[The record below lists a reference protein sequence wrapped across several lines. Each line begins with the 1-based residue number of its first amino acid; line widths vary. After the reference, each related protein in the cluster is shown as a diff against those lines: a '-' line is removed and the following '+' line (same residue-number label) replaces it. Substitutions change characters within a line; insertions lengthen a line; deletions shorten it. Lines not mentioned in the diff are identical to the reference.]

1 MYIGILFNLFFKFI
15 VMLAKLR
22 LPQPFHGYVKT
33 FQWWLIAAQLCAID
47 GYLIFPPPPPPEPDS
62 TRRIIHWVLDKFF
75 VTMLVVYYIDLGF
88 SMLLCQGN
96 LILDLRIVF
105 LHLVNEPRSRRIRLL
120 TAKHRRMLLCLV
132 ICGLSTPTHARL
144 TLSHFTRA
152 MSPSKNSS
160 PLDPNAQPYVKTE
173 GTTGDTGVQQ
183 LAALLAQALSSIG
196 NQQPTTAASNST
208 SVPVEAGVI
217 LTSGVGFRSKGPRSD
232 KELEQTRILVTH
244 AQRQELQAKPES
256 LKKLRDRICVALP
269 HVIQEIKWS
278 DILDESTDS
287 DLSSAMIKVKTMMDD
302 VQEFASSYDLAY
314 VCDIPL
320 VRNLWDD
327 SELAQCGEFKS
338 LLTDYT
344 LFDEQYIRTYQHVV
358 NVHGFSVDVE
368 SSRWLQTV
376 LEKSMEPTLLV
387 RVKQRL
393 ASFLANERGGLTM
406 FYIVTQMVAKP
417 SHEFIE
423 SGQTWIK
430 NFKLSRF
437 PGEHVP
443 TANSRIKA
451 VVEALSVSYGALPPN
466 TVDKYLEGMTH
477 TSCDEFKTLVQ
488 SLIGSYNNP
497 VDRIKQ
503 RFTIQQT
510 LDLFATSL
518 EEKFTALTIDKKWN
532 GESVKVSIFKTDTHN
547 QGHTPDNRRRYQ
559 GDGPRGGDRDRKHKY
574 PSREAWFDAQTC
586 GTCGKNH
593 PTWAHDDPVGKR
605 SGSAKPL
612 SRPKKTF
619 SRNKLNRRVRE
630 AVHNTLLEAQGNNQ
644 DELEEEH
651 YVNMAGATEFESLD
665 HEEGSVGGANDDDE
679 LDSDGDVEG
688 ISALVAAALGN
699 LVKD

>member
-1 MYIGILFNLFFKFI
+1 
-15 VMLAKLR
+15 
-22 LPQPFHGYVKT
+22 
-33 FQWWLIAAQLCAID
+33 
-47 GYLIFPPPPPPEPDS
+47 
-62 TRRIIHWVLDKFF
+62 
-75 VTMLVVYYIDLGF
+75 
-88 SMLLCQGN
+88 
-96 LILDLRIVF
+96 
-105 LHLVNEPRSRRIRLL
+105 
-120 TAKHRRMLLCLV
+120 
-132 ICGLSTPTHARL
+132 
-144 TLSHFTRA
+144 

-160 PLDPNAQPYVKTE
+160 PLDPNAQPYVKTV

-183 LAALLAQALSSIG
+183 LAALLAQALSAIG
-196 NQQPTTAASNST
+196 NQQPTAAASNST
-208 SVPVEAGVI
+208 SAPVETGVI

-232 KELEQTRILVTH
+232 KELEQTRILVTR
-244 AQRQELQAKPES
+244 AQRQDLQAKPES

-269 HVIQEIKWS
+269 HVIHEIKWS

-287 DLSSAMIKVKTMMDD
+287 DLGSAMIGVKTMMED

-314 VCDIPL
+314 VCEIPL
-320 VRNLWDD
+320 VRDLWDE
-327 SELAQCGEFKS
+327 SELAQCGEFKN

-344 LFDEQYIRTYQHVV
+344 IFDEQYIRTYQEVV
-358 NVHGFSVDVE
+358 NVRGFSVDVE

-376 LEKSMEPTLLV
+376 LEKSIEPTLLV

-393 ASFLANERGGLTM
+393 ASFPPNERGGLIM
-406 FYIVTQMVAKP
+406 FYIVAQMVAKP

-430 NFKLSRF
+430 HFKLSSF
-437 PGEHVP
+437 SGEHVP

-451 VVEALSVSYGALPPN
+451 VVEALSVSPGALPPN
-466 TVDKYLEGMTH
+466 TVDKYLEGMMH
-477 TSCDEFKTLVQ
+477 TSCEEFKTLVQ

-503 RFTIQQT
+503 RFTIQRT

-532 GESVKVSIFKTDTHN
+532 GENVKASIFKTDT
-547 QGHTPDNRRRYQ
+547 QGDNRRRYQ
-559 GDGPRGGDRDRKHKY
+559 GDRPRREDRDRKHKY

-612 SRPKKTF
+612 ARPKKTF

-630 AVHNTLLEAQGNNQ
+630 VVHNILLEAQDNTQ

-651 YVNMAGATEFESLD
+651 YVNMAGATGFESLD
-665 HEEGSVGGANDDDE
+665 HDEGSVGGANDDDE
-679 LDSDGDVEG
+679 SDSDGDVEG

>member
-1 MYIGILFNLFFKFI
+1 
-15 VMLAKLR
+15 
-22 LPQPFHGYVKT
+22 
-33 FQWWLIAAQLCAID
+33 
-47 GYLIFPPPPPPEPDS
+47 
-62 TRRIIHWVLDKFF
+62 
-75 VTMLVVYYIDLGF
+75 
-88 SMLLCQGN
+88 
-96 LILDLRIVF
+96 
-105 LHLVNEPRSRRIRLL
+105 
-120 TAKHRRMLLCLV
+120 
-132 ICGLSTPTHARL
+132 
-144 TLSHFTRA
+144 
-152 MSPSKNSS
+152 MSPA
-160 PLDPNAQPYVKTE
+160 PATTLDPDAKPYVKTE
-173 GTTGDTGVQQ
+173 GGATTGDAGVQQ
-183 LAALLAQALSSIG
+183 LAALLAQALSAIG
-196 NQQPTTAASNST
+196 NQQPAAAT
-208 SVPVEAGVI
+208 SSSPGAPAEAGVI

-232 KELEQTRILVTH
+232 KELEQTRILVTR

-287 DLSSAMIKVKTMMDD
+287 DLGSAMIGVKTMMED

-314 VCDIPL
+314 VCEIPL
-320 VRNLWDD
+320 VRNLWDE

-344 LFDEQYIRTYQHVV
+344 IFDEQYIRTYQEVV
-358 NVHGFSVDVE
+358 NVRGFSVDVE

-376 LEKSMEPTLLV
+376 LEKSIEPTLLV

-393 ASFLANERGGLTM
+393 ASFLPNERGGLIM
-406 FYIVTQMVAKP
+406 FYIVAQMVAKP

-423 SGQTWIK
+423 SGQSLIK
-430 NFKLSRF
+430 HFKLSSF
-437 PGEHVP
+437 SGEHVP

-451 VVEALSVSYGALPPN
+451 VVEALSVSPGALPPN

-477 TSCDEFKTLVQ
+477 TSCEDFKTLVQ

-510 LDLFATSL
+510 LDLFATAL
-518 EEKFTALTIDKKWN
+518 EDRYTALTIDKKWN
-532 GESVKVSIFKTDTHN
+532 GESSKASIFKSQAHF
-547 QGHTPDNRRRYQ
+547 QGNTPDNRRNYQ
-559 GDGPRGGDRDRKHKY
+559 GDRPRPGERDRKHKY
-574 PSREAWFDAQTC
+574 PSREAWFDAQIC

-605 SGSAKPL
+605 SASVKSQA
-612 SRPKKTF
+612 RPKKTF
-619 SRNKLNRRVRE
+619 SKSKLNRRVRE
-630 AVHNTLLEAQGNNQ
+630 AVHNILLEAQANSQ

-651 YVNMAGATEFESLD
+651 YVNMAGATEFEGIEHD
-665 HEEGSVGGANDDDE
+665 GSDAGDENSDDE
-679 LDSDGDVEG
+679 SDSDGDIEG